1 MKIICIGR
9 NYSDHAREL
18 NNEVSSD
25 PLFFLK
31 PESSVLHKRHA
42 FYIPEWTSDV
52 HYEAELVV
60 KIVKRGKAV
69 LKNLSYNSIMIFC
82 LPSALSMPSARIFTD
97 S

>member
-18 NNEVSSD
+18 KNEVPSD

-52 HYEAELVV
+52 HYEVELD
-60 KIVKRGKAV
+60 KGKSSRPPTIHSS
-69 LKNLSYNSIMIFC
+69 L
-82 LPSALSMPSARIFTD
+82 
-97 S
+97 